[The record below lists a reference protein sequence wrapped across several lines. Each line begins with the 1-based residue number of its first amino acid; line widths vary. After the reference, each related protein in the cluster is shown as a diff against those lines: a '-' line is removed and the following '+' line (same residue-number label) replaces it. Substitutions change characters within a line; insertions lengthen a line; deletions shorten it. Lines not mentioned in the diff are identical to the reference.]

1 MGSGGGRWGG
11 ELSDPESSRTPGE
24 RPRDGDFEPFAVHRR
39 SFRRFEWK
47 NQSELNNKP
56 LITRSVLSITRL
68 QNQKVK

>member
-47 NQSELNNKP
+47 KLGIGPS
-56 LITRSVLSITRL
+56 LIT
-68 QNQKVK
+68 NP